1 MPRGGSGR
9 TVVFDSITPK
19 EVTVR
24 TDLKRLLLGCL
35 LALLIVPAAASATYP
50 MGDGPGPVSHEN
62 GARPAAPGPVA
73 SSTPTIVREVRNVT
87 THDGSQTFTIVLA
100 ALALSVAITGA
111 GYVALR
117 VRPMLR
123 S

>member
-1 MPRGGSGR
+1 MPPKRR
-9 TVVFDSITPK
+9 AHTVLLDCDPPK

-24 TDLKRLLLGCL
+24 LDMKRLLLGFL
-35 LALLIVPAAASATYP
+35 LALLLVPAAANAAYTV
-50 MGDGPGPVSHEN
+50 GDSPVSHEN
-62 GARPAAPGPVA
+62 GPRPAAPTAAVA
-73 SSTPTIVREVRNVT
+73 PPTIVRNVT
-87 THDGSQTFTIVLA
+87 THDSSQTLPVVLA
-100 ALALSVAITGA
+100 ALALSVAIVGT